1 METSNIQDDRTFQVY
16 AEYANVRSV
25 SMKEQFILLSW
36 ANKEANVTID
46 RIAIRHA
53 ELVIDDSDGID
64 IDIDS
69 GVNYDITD
77 ALKYH
82 QSPLHQRL
90 GFSSEDTGSF
100 SVAQYIWMDVL
111 KPAVDAEILTAIR
124 DNPSHTSANYFIMA
138 LLNEVSYLGGPDS
151 RLIEDI
157 VLVPTVKFAKT
168 DKGLIRLE
176 SLPHNLS
183 EDLPH
188 LKCAAF
194 IIGDDGVSNSLF
206 AVAVGGEKL
215 SDGYAFVY
223 ADTTTD
229 RPLSRNV
236 DYVGHYVASVLRK
249 APSKMLDHVRIA
261 IPPDTDS
268 HMAMISCVSAAI
280 KAVLADD
287 GDGDGG
293 AGDLVDKITA
303 SLGTAIAPAEGIE
316 QMTMA
321 HFVNEQ
327 LEFINKTDAGPEDD
341 DAACAAYIK
350 DVYLPIIHSK
360 SKNKL
365 YSERMIADACKLV
378 TTPIL
383 RASLFKLGATG
394 RVNAAYQPYYGQM
407 ENWIMW
413 KVAKIYSDKN
423 MNKAGK
429 DTKIVATLTED
440 VIKAKLTQI
449 LAKDNTTLEQLLS
462 GKATGPTSSMKRTRA
477 DMKGKKPR
485 TATSENPETEDLEN
499 PENSGT
505 TVSDIPATDLFTEAA
520 FIAHKLKK
528 TAEYQAA
535 LFGRL
540 EMLLQNVQK
549 NS

>member
-1 METSNIQDDRTFQVY
+1 MENIQDEGDRAFQVY
-16 AEYANVRSV
+16 AEYAKVRSV
-25 SMKEQFILLSW
+25 SMKEQFVLLSW
-36 ANKEANVTID
+36 ASNEPNVTVD
-46 RIAIRHA
+46 QIAIRHA
-53 ELVIDDSDGID
+53 ELVIDDSEG
-64 IDIDS
+64 S
-69 GVNYDITD
+69 GLHYDITD

-82 QSPLHQRL
+82 HSPLHQRL
-90 GFSSEDTGSF
+90 GFDGEDTGSF

-124 DNPSHTSANYFIMA
+124 DNPSHTSAHYFTMA

-249 APSKMLDHVRIA
+249 APSRMLAHMRIA
-261 IPPDTDS
+261 KTDN
-268 HMAMISCVSAAI
+268 HLAMISCVSAAI
-280 KAVLADD
+280 KAVLAN
-287 GDGDGG
+287 DGDGG
-293 AGDLVDKITA
+293 AGDLVVKITA

-327 LEFINKTDAGPEDD
+327 LEFINKADAGPEDD

-350 DVYLPIIHSK
+350 DVYLPIVKSN

-423 MNKAGK
+423 LNKAGK

-462 GKATGPTSSMKRTRA
+462 DKATGPTSSMKRTRA

-485 TATSENPETEDLEN
+485 TATSEKAETEDLEN

-540 EMLLQNVQK
+540 ETLLQNAAAHEGD
-549 NS
+549 S